1 MLGRKDM
8 ERTMTFQEGRKI
20 YTRAQFSRDC
30 LAWLKCRMWIF
41 EDFGGGESEVEYE
54 VGKGCVTKGDCV
66 PWQNGTFH
74 FLSKMKHEMVLNIFK
89 GHTW

>member
-1 MLGRKDM
+1 
-8 ERTMTFQEGRKI
+8 
-20 YTRAQFSRDC
+20 
-30 LAWLKCRMWIF
+30 MWIL

-54 VGKGCVTKGDCV
+54 VGKGYVTKGDCV

-74 FLSKMKHEMVLNIFK
+74 FLSKMKHEMGLNIFK